1 MRNGAFP
8 DGFLWGAATAAYQ
21 IEGAVSEDGR
31 GRSIWDTFSHSPGRT
46 VHGDTGDIAADH
58 YHRVDDDLD
67 LMSQLGL
74 RAYRFS
80 VAWPRVQPD
89 GRGAPNQRGLDFYRR
104 LVEGLRARDI
114 VPTLTLYHWDLP
126 QALQGRG
133 GWTDREVSERF
144 AEYAAIVA
152 AALGDQVGLWI
163 TLNEP
168 WCSAWVG
175 YATGAHAPGAADIG
189 QAVAA
194 THHLLL
200 GHGLAVSALRA
211 ELPAGSRVG
220 ISLNLSPVGA
230 AAGAEADRV
239 AASLVDGNL
248 NRLFLD
254 PLFDGRYPE
263 DMLEHYAGRSPGF
276 GVVLDGDL
284 ERIRVPIDF
293 LGENYYSPRWV
304 VSASTAADG
313 RAGDL
318 VVLESNRDGVLGDLG
333 AVGVRRRGVPTTAMG
348 WTVEPPGLTDILTRV
363 ATEYTRLPLY
373 VTENGAAFHD
383 YVDPEG
389 HVDDPERIA
398 YLEAHLVA
406 ARAAIAAGVDLR
418 GYFVWSLMDNFE
430 WGYGYSRRFGVAY
443 VAYSNQRRVPKSSFH
458 WYREVIAS
466 NGMVEPSATER
477 RD

>member
-1 MRNGAFP
+1 
-8 DGFLWGAATAAYQ
+8 
-21 IEGAVSEDGR
+21 
-31 GRSIWDTFSHSPGRT
+31 
-46 VHGDTGDIAADH
+46 
-58 YHRVDDDLD
+58 
-67 LMSQLGL
+67 
-74 RAYRFS
+74 
-80 VAWPRVQPD
+80 
-89 GRGAPNQRGLDFYRR
+89 
-104 LVEGLRARDI
+104 
-114 VPTLTLYHWDLP
+114 
-126 QALQGRG
+126 
-133 GWTDREVSERF
+133 VSERF

-152 AALGDQVGLWI
+152 TALGDQVGMWI

-220 ISLNLSPVGA
+220 ISLNLSPVRA
-230 AAGAEADRV
+230 AAGGEADRV

-254 PLFDGRYPE
+254 PIFHGRYPE
-263 DMLEHYAGRSPGF
+263 DMLEHYAKRNPGF
-276 GVVLDGDL
+276 GVVLDADL

-304 VSASTAADG
+304 VAASTASDG
-313 RAGDL
+313 RAGWPADL
-318 VVLESNRDGVLGDLG
+318 VVLDTSGDGVLADLG
-333 AVGVRRRGVPTTAMG
+333 AAAVRRGGVPTTAMG
-348 WTVEPPGLTDILTRV
+348 WTVEPPGLTEILTRI
-363 ATEYTRLPLY
+363 ATEYARLPMY

-383 YVDPEG
+383 YVDPED

-398 YLEAHLVA
+398 YLEAHLQA

-430 WGYGYSRRFGVAY
+430 WGYGYSRRFGVTY

-458 WYREVIAS
+458 WYRGVIAD
-466 NGMVEPSATER
+466 NGIPEPSATER